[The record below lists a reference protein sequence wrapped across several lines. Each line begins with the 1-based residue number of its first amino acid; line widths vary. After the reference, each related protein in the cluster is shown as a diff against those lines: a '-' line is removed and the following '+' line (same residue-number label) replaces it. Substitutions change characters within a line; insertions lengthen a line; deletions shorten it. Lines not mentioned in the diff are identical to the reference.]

1 MTDKL
6 MSCPECNRHVFERDA
21 ECPFCKAALPAERRS
36 ALRAVATAAAV
47 AMSVAAAAACGD
59 KPTPSVPGGSGV
71 PTVDGGAAPT
81 PSVPGNR
88 GDQAP
93 APVYGGPPP

>member
-1 MTDKL
+1 MADKL

-21 ECPFCKAALPAERRS
+21 ECPFCKAAIRRS
-36 ALRAVATAAAV
+36 TGRTVATIAAV

-59 KPTPSVPGGSGV
+59 KPTPSVPGV
-71 PTVDGGAAPT
+71 PTVDGGDAPT
-81 PSVPGNR
+81 APTTSVPGGR
-88 GDQAP
+88 GDKTP